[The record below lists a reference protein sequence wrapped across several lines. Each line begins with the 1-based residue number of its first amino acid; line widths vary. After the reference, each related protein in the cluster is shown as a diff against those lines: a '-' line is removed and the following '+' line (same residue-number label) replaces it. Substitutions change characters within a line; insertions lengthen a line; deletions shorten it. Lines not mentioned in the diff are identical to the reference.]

1 MANFNAKVFFCGKSK
16 SSSVHLFF
24 KVFDR
29 YMGKNRLLYVD
40 VRMSTSDGGHYV
52 DNFVDRIGSRAPDLL
67 MVPSPRALAFQ

>member
-1 MANFNAKVFFCGKSK
+1 
-16 SSSVHLFF
+16 
-24 KVFDR
+24 
-29 YMGKNRLLYVD
+29 MGKNRLLYVD